1 MMENTMTPEEFV
13 LLMKGKRRKI
23 VYTKHSSERAKR
35 RCLPLF
41 VFENDLE
48 SGIPVAVF
56 EQESEAN
63 HERKFD
69 IYYRQAGDLFH
80 RYILCTNESIRLIT
94 LMRTSKSRQKEV
106 SRIR

>member
-23 VYTKHSSERAKR
+23 TYTQHSAERAKR

-48 SGIPVAVF
+48 GEVPVAVF
-56 EQESEAN
+56 EQEPEAN

-106 SRIR
+106 SKIR